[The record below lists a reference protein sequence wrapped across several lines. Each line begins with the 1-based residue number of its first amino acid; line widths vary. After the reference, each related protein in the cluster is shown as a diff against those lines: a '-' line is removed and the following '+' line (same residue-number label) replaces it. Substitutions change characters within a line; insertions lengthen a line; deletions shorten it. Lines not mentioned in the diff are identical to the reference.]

1 MEFREQWEE
10 NVVEKVW
17 VCLARL
23 FLGRTIVPWTVGAVF
38 AVIFFHPKH
47 IPAQGLNVCPSIP
60 FSHSCRK
67 ENTIFLPLAVVIKD
81 SLGDFLLPF
90 ASLPCVFPL
99 AAICSSAVM
108 LKALPGELRLYLP
121 FRASTHLEIIMET
134 LLLYTSPTKI
144 QAVLGGNQDSVLWIY
159 LILSCGEQRGIFY
172 WPEESNL
179 ALFFTNK
186 LKYLAVLSLLA
197 VQGNSGLP

>member
-1 MEFREQWEE
+1 MGGERDGESLGLFDS
-10 NVVEKVW
+10 
-17 VCLARL
+17 A

-67 ENTIFLPLAVVIKD
+67 ENTIFLPLAVAIKD

-108 LKALPGELRLYLP
+108 LKALPGELRLHLP

-144 QAVLGGNQDSVLWIY
+144 QAVLGENQDSVLWIH
-159 LILSCGEQRGIFY
+159 LILSCGEQRGIFIDLKNQILLSSFQIN
-172 WPEESNL
+172 SNIWLFCPVWLFRGIL
-179 ALFFTNK
+179 ACHKPL
-186 LKYLAVLSLLA
+186 
-197 VQGNSGLP
+197 